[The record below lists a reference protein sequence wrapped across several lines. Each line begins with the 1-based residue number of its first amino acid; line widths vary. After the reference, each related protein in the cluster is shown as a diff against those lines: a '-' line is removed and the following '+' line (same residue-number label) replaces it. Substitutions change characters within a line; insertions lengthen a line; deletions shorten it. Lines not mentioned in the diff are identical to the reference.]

1 MDGDLRL
8 LDKKTSKNFVGALG
22 YKGMDN
28 EKRGASMKR
37 VFFTALLAAMVFGL
51 VIAQEQPQQNIKA
64 GRLEVSQ
71 KKWDFGFI
79 PRGAKVTH
87 NYILKN
93 VGNDTLKITN
103 VRKSCGCT
111 AAPLRKTVL
120 PPGDTTQLEVTFSSG
135 SYQGPI
141 SKAVYV
147 ESNDPIEPFMDIT
160 FQATVSVPSKLLT
173 FDPFFIKFDTIR
185 QLPVRATIK
194 ILNVDSQAVSF
205 SIAEQ
210 PFDYV
215 SLKTRKKKLAPGKE
229 GEIEVVL
236 DKAPP
241 AGEFGTSF
249 TVICDDD
256 NKSRFSIPIQGFY
269 ASPK

>member
-1 MDGDLRL
+1 
-8 LDKKTSKNFVGALG
+8 
-22 YKGMDN
+22 
-28 EKRGASMKR
+28 MKR
-37 VFFTALLAAMVFGL
+37 ASFAVLMGYLWFGL
-51 VIAQEQPQQNIKA
+51 GVSQEPEVKYDSTMAQQDVKA

-87 NYILKN
+87 NFLLKN

-111 AAPLRKTVL
+111 AAPLRKSIL
-120 PPGDTTQLEVTFSSG
+120 PPGDTTLLEVTFNSG
-135 SYQGPI
+135 SYQGAV

-147 ESNDPIEPFMDIT
+147 ESSDPIEPFLDIS
-160 FQATVSVPSKLLT
+160 FLATVSVPSKLLS

-185 QLPVRATIK
+185 FLPAKAAIK
-194 ILNVDSQAVSF
+194 IANLDSNPVSF

-210 PFDYV
+210 PYGYV
-215 SLKTRKKKLAPGKE
+215 NLKAKKKKIDPGKE
-229 GEIEVVL
+229 VEIQVVL

-241 AGEFGTSF
+241 SGEFGTSF
-249 TVICDDD
+249 TVVSDDE
-256 NKSRFSIPIQGFY
+256 KQTRYTIPISGFY
-269 ASPK
+269 LSPK

>member
-1 MDGDLRL
+1 
-8 LDKKTSKNFVGALG
+8 
-22 YKGMDN
+22 
-28 EKRGASMKR
+28 MKR
-37 VFFTALLAAMVFGL
+37 VFFTVSVLALVFG
-51 VIAQEQPQQNIKA
+51 VAASQEEPQQNIKA

-93 VGNDTLKITN
+93 VGTDTLKITN

-135 SYQGPI
+135 SYQGPV

-160 FQATVSVPSKLLT
+160 FQANVSVPSKLLA

-185 QLPVRATIK
+185 HLPVRVTIK
-194 ILNVDSQAVSF
+194 VLNVDSQTVSF

-210 PFDYV
+210 PMSYIN
-215 SLKTRKKKLAPGKE
+215 LKARKKKLSPGKE
-229 GEIEVVL
+229 AEIEVVL

-249 TVICDDD
+249 TVVCDDQQ
-256 NKSRFSIPIQGFY
+256 KSRFSIPIQGFY
-269 ASPK
+269 QSPK

>member
-1 MDGDLRL
+1 
-8 LDKKTSKNFVGALG
+8 
-22 YKGMDN
+22 
-28 EKRGASMKR
+28 MKR
-37 VFFTALLAAMVFGL
+37 VFFTALLAVLVFGL

-64 GRLEVSQ
+64 GRLEISQ
-71 KKWDFGFI
+71 KSWDFGFI

-87 NYILKN
+87 NFLLKN
-93 VGNDTLKITN
+93 VGNDTLRITN

-120 PPGDTTQLEVTFSSG
+120 SPGDTTQLEVTFSSG
-135 SYQGPI
+135 SYQGPV

-147 ESNDPIEPFMDIT
+147 ESNDPIEPFIDVT
-160 FQATVSVPSKLLT
+160 FLANVSVPSTLLA

-185 QLPVRATIK
+185 QLPVRASVKVTNI
-194 ILNVDSQAVSF
+194 DSQAVSF

-210 PFDYV
+210 PMDYV
-215 SLKTRKKKLAPGKE
+215 DLKARKKKLAPGKE
-229 GEIEVVL
+229 VEIEVIL

-249 TVICDDD
+249 TVVCDDQK
-256 NKSRFSIPIQGFY
+256 KSRFSIPIQGFY